1 MKKFKSI
8 ILTLLAASSV
18 PATLQAQEVVEED
31 VDSTAAVMVNLA
43 FGQEKDARDILGGV
57 SYIDTKEVFA
67 NNFHTYALDNI
78 SSLAMGVTG
87 WNGNI
92 RGCQRAPIYVV
103 DGVVRDINNVTP
115 SEIEQIT
122 ILKSAEAVMLYGS
135 IGANGVIQIKTKR
148 GTVDGLEIT
157 ANIAS
162 GVDVVRKYP
171 EYLGAAEYM
180 DMYNKVAAAD
190 GLTTKKYSDERIYYT
205 SIGSNPY
212 RYPDVDYYSSDYL
225 RTAINRTDAN
235 LELNGGNEKT
245 HFYSN
250 IGYIHNGDFVK
261 VGEGEHAGSSRLNV
275 RGNVDINITNNITA
289 YINANATFDN
299 AKAGR
304 ANFWNAAASDIPNK
318 LEYSA
323 PLLPISM
330 INPDNKEAIDLVNT
344 SLGVIDGQYILGAS
358 NQTITNEI
366 ANMYAAGKKTTTK
379 RQFMFDAGLKANL
392 KSILDGLYFKAS
404 YSMDFV
410 TQYETSFQ
418 NQYYTY
424 VPTWGNI
431 NGYDEIIGLER
442 KGTEKKSGEQ
452 SISDSRNNRVVSGNA
467 ILGYE
472 KSFGEHNVGAMA
484 LVNVY
489 QYTTA
494 GRYHRTTNANL
505 GFSADYNF
513 AHKYYLGLTA
523 AIPHS
528 TKLPEDN
535 RNGFS
540 KSVSLGWNAA
550 NEEFL
555 KGNDVIS
562 SLSLNANFATI
573 DEDLDIM
580 KNSSE
585 SDDDWFLYLG
595 NWDNNYGG
603 FSWRDL
609 ANPLMGTTCLA
620 GANDN
625 LDFVTRKSM
634 SFNLRAGFLNDM
646 IVLEGG
652 YFCDKREGLL
662 AKPLSAFP
670 KFLDDGNTSF
680 IPYRNLN
687 DDETK
692 GYEFGVNFNKKFGEV
707 SVSAGAYGVIS
718 EVKNTKLDEVREYD
732 YQKREGKAANAYWGY
747 QCLGIFQSQE
757 EIDNYKGL
765 DADGKPVQIVQSL
778 GTDVKPGDLI
788 YVDQNGDNKIDDKD
802 QVYLGKWGSPFI
814 MGYNVTVKYKAFTL
828 FIAGNANAG
837 GYGMKNNSYYQMDAE
852 NGKYS
857 AIARECWTPETAAS
871 AKYPRMTRDSKN
883 NFVTSDFW
891 MYKTDA
897 FNIDRIQLTYDL
909 PASLFEN
916 NFISR
921 ASVFVNASSLLRIS
935 KEKDVTL
942 LNYGSAPTLQ
952 TRRFMFGLRVSF

>member
-1 MKKFKSI
+1 MKNFKSI
-8 ILTLLAASSV
+8 ILTLLVASSAPV
-18 PATLQAQEVVEED
+18 AVQAQDVEEGT
-31 VDSTAAVMVNLA
+31 DSTAATMVSVA

-67 NNFHTYALDNI
+67 KNFHTYALDNI
-78 SSLAMGVTG
+78 SSYALGVTG
-87 WNGNI
+87 WGGNI
-92 RGCQRAPIYVV
+92 RGCQRTPIYVI
-103 DGVVRDINNVTP
+103 DGVIRAIDNVTP

-122 ILKSAEAVMLYGS
+122 VLKSAEAVLLYGS
-135 IGANGVIQIKTKR
+135 IGANGAILIKTKR

-157 ANIAS
+157 ANVAS
-162 GVDVVRKYP
+162 GINVIRKYP

-180 DMYNKVAAAD
+180 DMYNKVATAD
-190 GLTTKKYSDERIYYT
+190 GLTTQRYSDEQIYYT

-212 RYPDVDYYSSDYL
+212 RYPDVDFYSSDYL
-225 RTAINRTDAN
+225 RKATNRTDAN
-235 LELNGGNEKT
+235 VELNGGNEKA

-250 IGYIHNGDFVK
+250 VGFIHVGDFVK
-261 VGEGEHAGSSRLNV
+261 VGEGEDAGSSRFNA
-275 RGNVDINITNNITA
+275 RGNVDINLTKNITA
-289 YINANATFDN
+289 YINANATFYN
-299 AKAGR
+299 SKSGR
-304 ANFWNAAASDIPNK
+304 ADFWQAAANQRPNF
-318 LEYSA
+318 LDNSA

-330 INPDNKEAIDLVNT
+330 ISKDNQAALDMVST
-344 SLGVIDGQYILGAS
+344 SLGVIDGKYILGAS

-366 ANMYAAGKKTTTK
+366 ANMYAAGSQKYTS
-379 RQFMFDAGLKANL
+379 RQFMFDAGIKAKL
-392 KSILDGLYFKAS
+392 TSLLEGLYFKTS

-410 TQYETSFQ
+410 TEYTTSFK

-431 NGYDEIIGLER
+431 NGFDEIIDLDR

-452 SISDSRNNRVVSGNA
+452 AIDNSHNNRVVTGNV

-472 KSFGEHNVGAMA
+472 KSFGDHNVSAMA
-484 LVNVY
+484 LANVF
-489 QYTTA
+489 QLTQA

-513 AHKYYLGLTA
+513 AHKYYLGLSA
-523 AIPHS
+523 AIPHT

-540 KSVSLGWNAA
+540 KSLSFGWNAA

-555 KGNDVIS
+555 KGNSIIS

-573 DEDLDIM
+573 DEDLDVTEGSSDSDKDWYM
-580 KNSSE
+580 YVGKWDGGYDTFNWADSQSPNSNGQVCTSGE
-585 SDDDWFLYLG
+585 
-595 NWDNNYGG
+595 NN
-603 FSWRDL
+603 
-609 ANPLMGTTCLA
+609 
-620 GANDN
+620 N
-625 LDFVTRKSM
+625 LDFVQRKSM
-634 SFNLRAGFLNDM
+634 SFNLKAGFLNDM

-652 YFCDKREGLL
+652 YFSDKREGLI
-662 AKPLSAFP
+662 AKPLSSYP
-670 KFLDDGNTSF
+670 QFLNDGTTSF
-680 IPYRNLN
+680 IAYRNLN
-687 DDETK
+687 DDQTK
-692 GYEFGVNFNKKFGEV
+692 GFEFGATFNKKFGEV
-707 SVSAGAYGVIS
+707 FVSAGAYGVVS
-718 EVKNTKLDEVREYD
+718 EVKNTKYDEVTEFD

-757 EIDNYKGL
+757 EIDNYKS
-765 DADGKPVQIVQSL
+765 ADGTQIKQNL

-788 YVDQNGDNKIDDKD
+788 YVDQNGDNVIDDKD
-802 QVYLGKWGSPFI
+802 RVYLGKWGSPFI
-814 MGYNVTVKYKAFTL
+814 MGFNVTVKYKNFTL
-828 FIAGNANAG
+828 FVAGNANAG
-837 GYGMKNNSYYQMDAE
+837 GYGMKSGSYFQMDAE

-857 AIARECWTPETAAS
+857 AIARDCWTTENAAS

-909 PASLFEN
+909 PSTLFEN

-921 ASVFVNASSLLRIS
+921 ASVFANASSLLRIS

-942 LNYGSAPTLQ
+942 LNIGSTPQ
-952 TRRFMFGLRVSF
+952 TRTFMFGLRVSF

>member
-1 MKKFKSI
+1 MKNYKSI
-8 ILTLLAASSV
+8 ILTLF
-18 PATLQAQEVVEED
+18 ATSFAPVAIQAQEVEED
-31 VDSTAAVMVNLA
+31 ADSTAAVMVNLA
-43 FGQEKDARDILGGV
+43 FGQEKDAKDILGGV

-103 DGVVRDINNVTP
+103 DGVIRDINNVTP
-115 SEIEQIT
+115 SEIEQVT

-135 IGANGVIQIKTKR
+135 IGTNGAILIKTKR

-157 ANIAS
+157 ANVAS
-162 GVDVVRKYP
+162 GVNVVRKYP

-180 DMYNKVAAAD
+180 DMYNKVATAD
-190 GLTTKKYSDERIYYT
+190 GLVTQRYSDEQIYYT

-212 RYPDVDYYSSDYL
+212 RYPDVDFYSSEYL
-225 RTAINRTDAN
+225 RNATNRTDAN
-235 LELNGGNEKT
+235 VELNGGNEKA

-250 IGYIHNGDFVK
+250 VGFIRNGDFVK

-275 RGNVDINITNNITA
+275 RGNVDINITKNITA

-304 ANFWNAAASDIPNK
+304 ANFWNAAATARPNF
-318 LEYSA
+318 LDYSS

-330 INPDNKEAIDLVNT
+330 ISADNKEAVDLINT
-344 SLGVIDGQYILGAS
+344 SLGVIDGKYILGAS

-366 ANMYAAGKKTTTK
+366 ANMYAAGKRKATS
-379 RQFMFDAGLKANL
+379 RQFMFDAGVKANL
-392 KSILDGLYFKAS
+392 TSILDGLYFKS
-404 YSMDFV
+404 GYSMDFV
-410 TQYETSFQ
+410 TYYVTAFE

-431 NGYDEIIGLER
+431 NGYDEIIALER

-452 SISDSRNNRVVSGNA
+452 TINNSSNNRVVTGNA

-472 KSFGEHNVGAMA
+472 KSFGEHNVSAMA
-484 LVNVY
+484 LANVF

-494 GRYHRTTNANL
+494 GEYHRKTNANL

-513 AHKYYLGLTA
+513 GHRYYLGLSA
-523 AIPHS
+523 AIPHT
-528 TKLPEDN
+528 TKLAEN
-535 RNGFS
+535 MRNGFS
-540 KSVSLGWNAA
+540 KSVSLGWNVA
-550 NEEFL
+550 NEDFL
-555 KGNDVIS
+555 KGNDIVS
-562 SLSLNANFATI
+562 SLSLNANLATI
-573 DEDLDIM
+573 DEDEDI
-580 KNSSE
+580 
-585 SDDDWFLYLG
+585 SDWYMYLG
-595 NWDNNYGG
+595 NWSNNYGG

-620 GANDN
+620 GANAN

-634 SFNLRAGFLNDM
+634 SVNLRAGFLDDM
-646 IVLEGG
+646 IVVEGG
-652 YFCDKREGLL
+652 YFSDKREGLI
-662 AKPLSAFP
+662 AKPLSSYP
-670 KFLDDGNTSF
+670 QFLNDGSTSF
-680 IPYRNLN
+680 IPYQNLN

-692 GYEFGVNFNKKFGEV
+692 GYEFGVNFKKQFGDV
-707 SVSAGAYGVIS
+707 FVSAGAYGVVS
-718 EVKNTKLDEVREYD
+718 EVKNTKYDEVTEFD

-757 EIDNYKGL
+757 EIDNYKS
-765 DADGKPVQIVQSL
+765 ADGTLIKQNL
-778 GTDVKPGDLI
+778 GSDVKPGDLI
-788 YVDQNGDNKIDDKD
+788 YVDQNGDNEINDKD
-802 QVYLGKWGSPFI
+802 RVYLGKWGSPFI
-814 MGYNVTVKYKAFTL
+814 MGFNVTVKYKDFTL
-828 FIAGNANAG
+828 FLAGNANAG
-837 GYGMKNNSYYQMDAE
+837 GYGMKTDPYYQMDAE

-857 AIARECWTPETAAS
+857 AIARDCWTPETAAT
-871 AKYPRMTRDSKN
+871 AAYPRLTRDSKN
-883 NFVTSDFW
+883 NYVLSDFW

-897 FNIDRIQLTYDL
+897 FNLDRVQLTYDL

-942 LNYGSAPTLQ
+942 LNFGTTPQ
-952 TRRFMFGLRVSF
+952 TRRFMLGLRVTF

>member
-8 ILTLLAASSV
+8 ILTLFAASSL
-18 PATLQAQEVVEED
+18 PAVIQAQEVDAD
-31 VDSTAAVMVNLA
+31 VDSTATTMVSVA
-43 FGQEKDARDILGGV
+43 YGQEKDANDILGGV
-57 SYIDTKEVFA
+57 SYIDAKEVFA

-78 SSLAMGVTG
+78 SSLATGVTG
-87 WNGNI
+87 WSGNI

-103 DGVVRDINNVTP
+103 DGVIRDIDNVTP

-122 ILKSAEAVMLYGS
+122 ILKSAEAVLLYGS
-135 IGANGVIQIKTKR
+135 IGTNGAILIKTKR

-157 ANIAS
+157 ANVAS
-162 GVDVVRKYP
+162 GVNVIRKYP

-180 DMYNKVAAAD
+180 DMYNKVATAD
-190 GLTTKKYSDERIYYT
+190 GLTTQRYSDDQIYYT

-212 RYPDVDYYSSDYL
+212 RYPDVDFYSSDYL
-225 RTAINRTDAN
+225 KKATNRTDAN
-235 LELNGGNEKT
+235 LELNGGNEKA

-250 IGYIHNGDFVK
+250 VGYIHVGDFVK
-261 VGEGEHAGSSRLNV
+261 IGEGEDAGSSRLNV
-275 RGNVDINITNNITA
+275 RGNVDINISKNITA

-299 AKAGR
+299 AKAAR
-304 ANFWNAAASDIPNK
+304 ANYWNAAASLRPNF
-318 LEYSA
+318 LDYSA

-330 INPDNKEAIDLVNT
+330 ISADNQEAIDMVNT
-344 SLGVIDGQYILGAS
+344 SLGVIDGKYVLGAS
-358 NQTITNEI
+358 NQTVTNEI
-366 ANMYAAGKKTTTK
+366 ANMYAAGSRKATR
-379 RQFMFDAGLKANL
+379 RQFMFDAGIKANL
-392 KSILDGLYFKAS
+392 TSLLEGLYFKTG

-410 TQYETSFQ
+410 TTYITSFE

-431 NGYDEIIGLER
+431 NGADEIIALTR
-442 KGTEKKSGEQ
+442 MGTEKKSGEQ
-452 SISDSRNNRVVSGNA
+452 NISGSANNRVVTGNV

-472 KSFGEHNVGAMA
+472 KSFGDHNVSAMA
-484 LVNVY
+484 VANVF
-489 QYTTA
+489 QLTTA
-494 GRYHRTTNANL
+494 GEYHRTTNANL

-513 AHKYYLGLTA
+513 AHKYYLGLSA

-535 RNGFS
+535 RNGLS
-540 KSVSLGWNAA
+540 KSVSLGWNIA
-550 NEEFL
+550 NEDFL
-555 KGNDVIS
+555 RGNDIVS
-562 SLSLNANFATI
+562 SLSLNANIATI
-573 DEDLDIM
+573 DEDEDISNWYM
-580 KNSSE
+580 
-585 SDDDWFLYLG
+585 YLG

-609 ANPLMGTTCLA
+609 ANPLKGTTCLA
-620 GANDN
+620 GSNNN
-625 LDFVTRKSM
+625 LDYITRKSL
-634 SFNLRAGFLNDM
+634 SINLKAGFFDDM

-652 YFCDKREGLL
+652 YFSDKREGLV
-662 AKPLSAFP
+662 AKPLSSYP
-670 KFLDDGNTSF
+670 QFLNDGTTSF
-680 IPYRNLN
+680 IPYQNLN

-692 GYEFGVNFNKKFGEV
+692 GYEFGLNFKKQFGEV
-707 SVSAGAYGVIS
+707 FVSAGAYGVIS
-718 EVKNTKLDEVREYD
+718 EVKNTKYDEVTEFD

-747 QCLGIFQSQE
+747 QCLGIFQSQD
-757 EIDNYKGL
+757 EIDNYKA
-765 DADGKPVQIVQSL
+765 ADGTKIVQNL

-788 YVDQNGDNKIDDKD
+788 YVDQNGDNEINDKD

-814 MGYNVTVKYKAFTL
+814 MGFNVTVKYKNFTL
-828 FIAGNANAG
+828 FVAGNANAG
-837 GYGMKNNSYYQMDAE
+837 GYGMKSNPYYQMDAE

-857 AIARECWTPETAAS
+857 AIARECWTPETAAT

-883 NFVTSDFW
+883 NFASSDFW

-897 FNIDRIQLTYDL
+897 FNIDRVQLTYDL

-921 ASVFVNASSLLRIS
+921 ASVFVNGSSLLRIS

-942 LNYGSAPTLQ
+942 LNYGGVSPQ
-952 TRRFMFGLRVSF
+952 TRTFMAGVRVTF